1 MRFRTFKIARLFGI
15 PIIVDFTWLPVV
27 ALHIW
32 LASSVYLPRQTG
44 YTFTTLEYYVFGV
57 IMSVLLFASIV
68 AHELAHALAARLER
82 VQIVNIQLHVFGGW
96 TRLVGEPSTPLGE
109 FRIAVAGPS
118 ASFVV
123 GLGFFICLALVEWL
137 PNFGYKPMIERMFVY
152 LFIGNLVLAMFNLL
166 PGLPLDGGRALRAWL
181 WHRSGDIVQ
190 ATKTSKRM
198 GIAIA
203 YMLSSFGLF
212 SAAWWGDYLSGA
224 WLVVVGFF
232 LYNVARANDRQQV
245 AWTESLREPGTIG
258 ERMSAPAVGVPP
270 DVTIDDFI
278 ERVLSSHRHTTFP
291 VMRDGR
297 LHGIVSLERMRS
309 VPKEAWSRTLIREV
323 MEPVNETLFISSRAS
338 VPYAV
343 NKLSKSGI
351 GHLAVVDNE
360 GLVVGYV
367 SRADL
372 H

>member
-15 PIIVDFTWLPVV
+15 PIIVDLTWLPVV

-44 YTFTTLEYYVFGV
+44 HTFTTLEYYVFGV
-57 IMSVLLFASIV
+57 IMSVLLFGSIV

-82 VQIVNIQLHVFGGW
+82 VEIIDIQLHVFGGW

-123 GLGFFICLALVEWL
+123 GLAFFICLALVEWL
-137 PNFGYKPMIERMFVY
+137 PHFEYKPMIERMFVY

-181 WHRSGDIVQ
+181 WHRSGNITQ

-212 SAAWWGDYLSGA
+212 SAAYWGDYLSGA

-232 LYNVARANDRQQV
+232 LYNVARANERRAAAV
-245 AWTESLREPGTIG
+245 RVRGTIG
-258 ERMSAPAVGVPP
+258 ELMSAPPVGVPP

-297 LHGIVSLERMRS
+297 LHGIVSLERLRA
-309 VPKEAWSRTLIREV
+309 VPKDVWSRTLIREV
-323 MEPVNETLFISSRAS
+323 MEPVNDTLFISSRAS
-338 VPYAV
+338 VPHAV
-343 NKLSKSGI
+343 HKLSKSAI
-351 GHLAVVDNE
+351 GRLAVVDNE

-367 SRADL
+367 SQADL